1 MSIPKHPGFELG
13 ERIQQKGMTMSDF
26 ARAIHVS
33 PSRISELVAGK
44 RALSIDSAYKISQAF
59 NMPMNYWMTKQMEY
73 DIFYKELAE
82 SA

>member
-1 MSIPKHPGFELG
+1 MIIPQHPGFELG

-44 RALSIDSAYKISQAF
+44 RSLSVDSAYKISQAF
-59 NMPMNYWMTKQMEY
+59 NTHSNNVAKP
-73 DIFYKELAE
+73 
-82 SA
+82 